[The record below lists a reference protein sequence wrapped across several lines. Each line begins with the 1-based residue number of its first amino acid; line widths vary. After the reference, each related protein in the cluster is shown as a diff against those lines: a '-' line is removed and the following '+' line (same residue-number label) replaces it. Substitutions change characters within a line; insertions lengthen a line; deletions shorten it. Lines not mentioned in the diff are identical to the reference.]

1 MRLFLERKAM
11 FRKVLFILSGVA
23 MVYSVS
29 GFARDALMFRE
40 FKSVPGEYN
49 EYRATGYNIQPNRP
63 GVWDRGCRTDNYY
76 CTAQLE
82 RCRSYEGI
90 SFAEPNIVKNRR

>member
-1 MRLFLERKAM
+1 ML
-11 FRKVLFILSGVA
+11 RKVLFILSGVVI
-23 MVYSVS
+23 VYSAT
-29 GFARDALMFRE
+29 GFAKDAIMFKE
-40 FKSVPGEYN
+40 FRSIPGEYN
-49 EYRATGYNIQPNRP
+49 EYRVTGYNIQPNRP

-90 SFAEPNIVKNRR
+90 SFAEPKIVKNRR